1 MAMRAVEVEELT
13 QSGLTGP
20 IIPEMEQELREI
32 VYLGPEGTFSEE
44 ACLAYLRA
52 VPDNSGL
59 VMGRDYPTIPE
70 VIAAAAADPSCLAIV
85 PLENSSEG
93 SVTVTL
99 DILAAAGDKL
109 KICGEVILPVHH
121 HLLGLPGAGIGD
133 VEEVLSHPQALSQC
147 QKQLGTNLP
156 GVRQIATASTAE
168 AARLVAKDRR
178 MNSTAIG
185 TLQAALRYGLE
196 VLVPEIQDC
205 NGNCTRFILL
215 GHTLCSPTGN
225 DKTSLVFT
233 TADKPGALY
242 KILGVLANRGINLT
256 KIESRPTGKRL
267 GEYLFHLDL
276 EGHCQD
282 KIVVEALESMR
293 FLTSW
298 MQVLGSYPKAGR
310 SILP

>member
-1 MAMRAVEVEELT
+1 MTMRAVELEDLT
-13 QSGLTGP
+13 VSDPTMPTLQ
-20 IIPEMEQELREI
+20 EQEPELQEI

-44 ACLAYLRA
+44 ACLNYLRA
-52 VPDNSGL
+52 AGDQGV
-59 VMGRDYPTIPE
+59 VMGRDYPTIPA
-70 VIAAAAADPSCLAIV
+70 VIAAAAADPSRLAIV

-99 DILAAAGDKL
+99 DILAAVGNEL

-121 HLLGLPGAGIGD
+121 HLLGLPGTNIKD
-133 VEEVLSHPQALSQC
+133 VEEVLSHPQALGQC
-147 QKQLGTNLP
+147 QNLLSNKLP
-156 GVRQIATASTAE
+156 VARQIATASTAE
-168 AARLVAKDRR
+168 AARMVAKEKL
-178 MNSTAIG
+178 NSKAAVG
-185 TLQAALRYGLE
+185 TLQAAIRYGLE
-196 VLVPEIQDC
+196 VLVPEIQDS
-205 NGNCTRFILL
+205 NQNCTRFVLL
-215 GHTLCSPTGN
+215 GHNMTNPTGH

-233 TADKPGALY
+233 TVDKPGALY

-276 EGHCQD
+276 EGHCRD
-282 KIVVEALESMR
+282 TKVAKALESMR

-298 MQVLGSYPKAGR
+298 LQVLGSYPQAKE